1 MNNCVITANP
11 GIIAQP
17 LTLILVL
24 TKFSPGFLGGLGV
37 SEGGVVGA
45 GICVGLICYW
55 DYVRILCIDVIDTYD
70 IRYRIG
76 Q

>member
-45 GICVGLICYW
+45 KAVSWVLASA
-55 DYVRILCIDVIDTYD
+55 
-70 IRYRIG
+70 
-76 Q
+76 